1 MLSQVELTPAD
12 AVAHPRFYLTDGNIY
27 FLVKNIVFRL
37 HKSILA
43 NKIGFFNDMFS
54 MAEQT
59 KPLDGFDHQHAINL
73 NGADI
78 RLDVFE
84 FLCVFL
90 YERDDV
96 DQPTLDYYVALIRVA
111 HMWNIPSAMK
121 YATRELPLHP
131 GFTAALKIQLAR
143 QYDIPDWFDSA
154 FSELHATAIE
164 DITLEDADTMGVV
177 TLHKVLS
184 LKFEILEF
192 RRSIAYNPPAVSHS
206 YTCTDNPECSKLW
219 ETFWWLGVAKQLLH
233 KDNKHSLAQILR
245 KADPS
250 KGILSQ
256 MPLRCFELTVHD
268 LVETGFNNDTLEI
281 EAIFKS
287 TALKELKD
295 WVKQLGV

>member
-96 DQPTLDYYVALIRVA
+96 DQPTLDYYRV
-111 HMWNIPSAMK
+111 
-121 YATRELPLHP
+121 
-131 GFTAALKIQLAR
+131 
-143 QYDIPDWFDSA
+143 
-154 FSELHATAIE
+154 HATAIE

-245 KADPS
+245 KADP
-250 KGILSQ
+250 
-256 MPLRCFELTVHD
+256 
-268 LVETGFNNDTLEI
+268 LEGHSL
-281 EAIFKS
+281 ADAS
-287 TALKELKD
+287 ALL
-295 WVKQLGV
+295 